1 LNRRGYS
8 SFLMCRDCGFVLKCP
23 NCDISQTLHM
33 DTHSMKCHYCGHEE
47 AIPKICPSCHSSK
60 IRYFGTGT
68 QKVEEEINKLL
79 QKANITKVWKSR
91 SRYCIGDT
99 DDCQRF
105 RFSKCHVC
113 RRIKCGY
120 RFRVTRFSFSGK
132 DFSTLNAG
140 EWTSRSW

>member
-1 LNRRGYS
+1 GNSSLFSTPLKEALAQRLANKEQSVLILNRRGYS

-68 QKVEEEINKLL
+68 QKIEEELNKYC
-79 QKANITKVWKSR
+79 QKRILFVW
-91 SRYCIGDT
+91 T
-99 DDCQRF
+99 
-105 RFSKCHVC
+105 
-113 RRIKCGY
+113 
-120 RFRVTRFSFSGK
+120 
-132 DFSTLNAG
+132 
-140 EWTSRSW
+140 